1 MTELYRMLSEQD
13 SNRRSVVLTVL
24 EEPYLGE
31 KALLCEG
38 KLLCCSDPEGLL
50 ARQNLEFMQT
60 EACDVIE
67 LEGKAVF
74 CEPVG
79 REKTLAICG
88 GGHVSAAVV
97 RLGKMTGFHTIVFE
111 DRPKFA
117 DNVRLAGA
125 DEVYCEPFETGLD
138 RIEGSADTYFVIATR
153 GHRYDHVCLRKI
165 AEKDHAYIGMIGSR
179 RRVAMLKRTLEE
191 EGVNRQALTEL
202 HAPIGLAIN
211 AETPAEIAVSIMAEI
226 ISEKNR
232 KNRAGEYPR
241 ELMHALLDEGAEHG
255 RKALATIVRRKGS
268 APREV
273 GTKMLIY
280 EDGTTVGTIGGGCAE
295 AEIFG
300 QARSLLLS
308 GAVGARICHVDMTT
322 ENAEDEG
329 MVCGGRVDI
338 LLEVV

>member
-1 MTELYRMLSEQD
+1 MTELYQRLAEQD
-13 SNRRSVVLTVL
+13 RNRRCVVLRVL
-24 EEPYLGE
+24 EKPYLGE
-31 KALLCEG
+31 QALLSEG
-38 KLLCCSDPEGLL
+38 KPVYCSDPEGLL
-50 ARQNLEFMQT
+50 PRHEAELSGM
-60 EACDVIE
+60 EACGVIE

-97 RLGKMTGFHTIVFE
+97 RLGKMLGFHTVVFE

-138 RIEGSADTYFVIATR
+138 RIAGSADTYFVIATR

-165 AEKDHAYIGMIGSR
+165 AEKSYAYVGMIGSR

-191 EGVNRQALTEL
+191 EGVKRQVLADL
-202 HAPIGLAIN
+202 HAPIGLAID
-211 AETPAEIAVSIMAEI
+211 AETPTEIAVSIMAEI
-226 ISEKNR
+226 IAEKNGR
-232 KNRAGEYPR
+232 NRAGEYPR
-241 ELMHALLDEGAEHG
+241 ELIHALLDESGEHG
-255 RKALATIVRRKGS
+255 GKALATIVRRKGS
-268 APREV
+268 APREI

-280 EDGTTVGTIGGGCAE
+280 EDGMAVGTIGGGCAE
-295 AEIFG
+295 AEIFS
-300 QARSLLLS
+300 QARSLLMT
-308 GAVGARICHVDMTT
+308 GGARICHVDMTT
-322 ENAEDEG
+322 ESAEDEG
-329 MVCGGRVDI
+329 MVCGGWLDI

>member
-13 SNRRSVVLTVL
+13 PSQRSIVLTVL

-38 KLLCCSDPEGLL
+38 KLLWCSDPEGLFV
-50 ARQNLEFMQT
+50 RQKMEFMQT
-60 EACDVIE
+60 EACGVTR

-97 RLGKMTGFHTIVFE
+97 RLGKMVGFHTIVFE

-117 DNVRLAGA
+117 DNARAAGA
-125 DEVYCEPFETGLD
+125 DEVCCEPFETGLD
-138 RIEGSADTYFVIATR
+138 RIDGSVDTYFVIATR

-165 AEKDHAYIGMIGSR
+165 AEKEYAYVGMIGSR

-191 EGVNRQALTEL
+191 EGVNRQVLDEL
-202 HAPIGLAIN
+202 HAPIGLAID
-211 AETPAEIAVSIMAEI
+211 AETPEEIAVSIMAEI
-226 ISEKNR
+226 ISEKNG

-241 ELMHALLDEGAEHG
+241 ELIHALLDESMEHG
-255 RKALATIVRRKGS
+255 RKALATIVKRKGS

-300 QARSLLLS
+300 QARSLLS
-308 GAVGARICHVDMTT
+308 SSAGARICHVDMTT

>member
-1 MTELYRMLSEQD
+1 MAELYQTLAEQD
-13 SNRRSVVLTVL
+13 RDHRITVLRVL

-31 KALLCEG
+31 KALLCEE
-38 KLLCCSDPEGLL
+38 KLLCCSDPKGLL
-50 ARQNLEFMQT
+50 QRNEGKFSET
-60 EACDVIE
+60 EACGVIE

-79 REKTLAICG
+79 QEKTLAICG

-97 RLGKMTGFHTIVFE
+97 RLGKMIGFHTVVFE

-117 DNVRLAGA
+117 DNARQAGA
-125 DEVYCEPFETGLD
+125 DEVYCEAFETGLD
-138 RIEGSADTYFVIATR
+138 RIEGSVDTYFVIATR

-165 AEKDHAYIGMIGSR
+165 AEKNYAYVGMIGSR
-179 RRVAMLKRTLEE
+179 RRVTMLKRTLAE
-191 EGVNRQALTEL
+191 EGVDQKVLTEL
-202 HAPIGLAIN
+202 HAPIGLAID

-226 ISEKNR
+226 ISVKNG
-232 KNRAGEYPR
+232 KNHAGEYSR
-241 ELMHALLDEGAEHG
+241 ELMHALLDENTEHG
-255 RKALATIVRRKGS
+255 RKMLATIVRRKGS

-295 AEIFG
+295 AEIFS
-300 QARSLLLS
+300 QARSLLMS
-308 GAVGARICHVDMTT
+308 GVDRARICHVDMTT
-322 ENAEDEG
+322 ESAEDEG